1 MKYIEKTHIC
11 THIYTHIRIY
21 ARGSYTV
28 HTFTSQK
35 HKERKTRNDNK
46 RHHDTGNHGSMA
58 NVPKM
63 DHEIRGGTMTW
74 KKKQTWSITR
84 KD

>member
-1 MKYIEKTHIC
+1 MKYIEKTRIR

-35 HKERKTRNDNK
+35 TQGKEYTK
-46 RHHDTGNHGSMA
+46 
-58 NVPKM
+58 
-63 DHEIRGGTMTW
+63 
-74 KKKQTWSITR
+74 
-84 KD
+84 